1 MVGEILMEWVE
12 LIILSLQSVLTIIIN
27 PLFWVVLFL
36 IYLQYNKVAK
46 MEKKLLGKEKTSAKK
61 RVLGSLGV
69 GMLGGILGTIVVSIL
84 GVAIQLEDFRFIL
97 PLAILLMLVNVRYL
111 CFSYAGGIISLSSLI
126 FGFPK
131 INVSSIIA
139 LVAVLHLIESILI
152 LIDGHKHP
160 TPIFIEHDKYGTVG
174 GFTLQRFWPI
184 PFAVLLVVLGQI
196 QGSTD
201 INLPEWWP
209 LFISKNL
216 DMDNI
221 TLQLTVV
228 IAALGYGDIAVTS
241 SPKQKSKKSS
251 LRLAAYSIVLL
262 ILAGISSYIYAFK
275 FIAALFAPI
284 AHEGLIIY
292 SQKEEKSR
300 MPIYKKHYRG
310 LTVLDVKDNSVA
322 EKMGIKP
329 GYIMLKANNY
339 SVNEKEDLLY
349 VLNQFPTYLWIEV
362 IDEKGENRILEYTD
376 YLNGINSLGTIII
389 PKSSNFVV
397 SSGEN
402 LSIIKN
408 LFRKLFKR
416 NRR

>member
-1 MVGEILMEWVE
+1 MEWLE
-12 LIILSLQSVLTIIIN
+12 LIMLSLQSVLTIIVN
-27 PLFWVVLFL
+27 PLFWIVLFL
-36 IYLQYNKVAK
+36 IYLQYNKVGK
-46 MEKKLLGKEKTSAKK
+46 MEINLLGKEKISAKK
-61 RVLGSLGV
+61 RVLGALGV
-69 GMLGGILGTIVVSIL
+69 GMIGGVLGTLVISTL

-97 PLAILLMLVNVRYL
+97 PLAIFLMMVNVRYL

-131 INVSSIIA
+131 VNVSSIIA

-152 LIDGHKHP
+152 WIDGHKYP

-184 PFAVLLVVLGQI
+184 PFAVLLVLLGQV

-201 INLPEWWP
+201 INLPQWWP
-209 LFISKNL
+209 VFISRSL

-228 IAALGYGDIAVTS
+228 IAALGYGDIAITS
-241 SPKQKSKKSS
+241 SPREKSKKSS
-251 LRLAAYSIVLL
+251 LRLAAYSLVLL

-275 FIAALFAPI
+275 FIAAFFAPV
-284 AHEGLIIY
+284 AHEALILY
-292 SQKEEKSR
+292 SQKEEKRR
-300 MPIYKKHYRG
+300 MPIYKKHHRG
-310 LTVLDVKDNSVA
+310 LTVLDIKENSVA

-329 GYIMLKANNY
+329 GSIILKANNY

-349 VLNQFPTYLWIEV
+349 VLNQFPTFLWIEI
-362 IDEKGENRILEYTD
+362 IDEKGKNQILEYTD

-402 LSIIKN
+402 LSIFKK
-408 LFRKLFKR
+408 LFEKLFKR
-416 NRR
+416 SGR

>member
-46 MEKKLLGKEKTSAKK
+46 MEKKLLGKEKTTAKK

-69 GMLGGILGTIVVSIL
+69 GMIGGVLGTIVVSIL

-97 PLAILLMLVNVRYL
+97 PLAIFLMMINVRYL

-131 INVSSIIA
+131 VNVSSIIA

-152 LIDGHKHP
+152 WIDGHKNP

-184 PFAVLLVVLGQI
+184 PFAVLLVGLSRV
-196 QGSTD
+196 SD
-201 INLPEWWP
+201 INLPDWNWWP
-209 LFISKNL
+209 LFHSVNL
-216 DMDNI
+216 DNI
-221 TLQLTVV
+221 SIHPVVV
-228 IAALGYGDIAVTS
+228 IAALGYGDIAITS
-241 SPKQKSKKSS
+241 SPKEKSKKSS

-275 FIAALFAPI
+275 FIAALFAPV

-300 MPIYKKHYRG
+300 MPIYKKHHRG
-310 LTVLDVKDNSVA
+310 LTVLDIKNDSIA

-349 VLNQFPTYLWIEV
+349 VLNQFPTYLWIEA

-402 LSIIKN
+402 LSIIKS
-408 LFRKLFKR
+408 LFKKLFNR